1 MQNDIATTNQC
12 PNQECNA
19 SNNEADKY
27 CQRCGTPLS
36 KRYLWAVG
44 EGVSAYKV
52 GDIVQSRYLLTSDRI
67 FVDTKPGT
75 ALESHFADISYEVK
89 PYLRLV
95 PYRLHVPQA
104 YGFLPSSH
112 AAGALFNS
120 GGDSQNPRSQQDNA
134 PEILLLENAAIYPT
148 GKAVAGQLIPEL
160 TTEWQAASSL
170 RQLHWLWQIAGLW
183 QPLST
188 EGVASSLLEM
198 PLIRAESSLV
208 RLLQLKLD
216 IAGMPPTLAQ
226 LGQVWQQLLPA
237 AKPAISEYLEK
248 ITEQLI
254 EEEISHADE
263 LVAILDRG
271 IAQCGRSQQHKITIS
286 TRTDTGPSRQRN
298 EDACYPP
305 SGTLT
310 QIDSKERSTSLAAS
324 LAIVCDGI
332 GGHEGGNV
340 ASNLAIETVHQQI
353 QQLNRENTYLNSATI
368 NSAIDKATH
377 AANDRISDRNDSENR
392 QGRQRMGTTLVMAL
406 AHQHEVYIAHVG
418 DSRGYLITRAGCH
431 QVTLDDDVAA
441 REVRL
446 GYCFYRDAVL
456 QPSSGSLIQA
466 LGMSLSL
473 HPTIE
478 RFILDEDC
486 IFLLCSDGLSDY
498 DRVEQHWETELLPV
512 LEGKTDLASATS
524 RLIEIANT
532 HNGHDNVTVGLV
544 HCQVKANEPNP
555 ISATEVFAPEITTT
569 REPIVPPAE
578 ADTSIIIPLT
588 DISNLDP
595 PAAPSSMPTQ
605 QLAPPVP
612 EKRSLVAPILIGLSI
627 LVGLGGLA
635 YWLKDPIAR
644 LYNPEIESSP
654 TAADAPTPPANEVA
668 MVDLGSILQIKTP
681 PNSGTS
687 TTTQPLLRQTP
698 DLANN
703 KILIGIAPGSIVQV
717 DDRQTNLNGQS
728 WLKIKVC
735 QAAPKA
741 TILQGWILET
751 EITQLSQQAPVN
763 TCLVSTPA
771 TTNKS
776 SKSQPTL
783 QVSPKALTEGS

>member
-1 MQNDIATTNQC
+1 MQNDIATTTQC
-12 PNQECNA
+12 PNEECNA
-19 SNNEADKY
+19 INNEADKY

-75 ALESHFADISYEVK
+75 ALESHFAEINYEVK

-104 YGFLPSSH
+104 YGFLPSNH
-112 AAGALFNS
+112 AVTAPFNS
-120 GGDSQNPRSQQDNA
+120 GADLQNPRAQQENA
-134 PEILLLENAAIYPT
+134 PEILLLENAAIYAS
-148 GKAVAGQLIPEL
+148 GGEMAGQLMPEL
-160 TTEWQAASSL
+160 ASQWQAASSL
-170 RQLHWLWQIAGLW
+170 RQLNWLWQIAGLW
-183 QPLST
+183 QPLCS

-198 PLIRAESSLV
+198 PLLRVEQSQI

-216 IAGMPPTLAQ
+216 VAAMPPTLAQ
-226 LGQVWQQLLPA
+226 LGQLWQQLLPQ
-237 AKPAISEYLEK
+237 AKPAISEYLAK
-248 ITEQLI
+248 IIEQLI
-254 EEEISHADE
+254 QEEISHADD
-263 LVAILDRG
+263 LVALLDRG
-271 IAQCGRSQQHKITIS
+271 IAQCGRSQMRQITIS

-305 SGTLT
+305 SGTLAA
-310 QIDSKERSTSLAAS
+310 IESKERSTSLAAS
-324 LAIVCDGI
+324 LTIVCDGI

-353 QQLNRENTYLNSATI
+353 EQLNQENTYLDSATI
-368 NSAIDKATH
+368 SSALDKATH
-377 AANDRISDRNDSENR
+377 AANERISDRNDSENR

-418 DSRGYLITRAGCH
+418 DSRGYIITRTGCH

-446 GYCFYRDAVL
+446 GYCFYRDALL

-473 HPTIE
+473 HPTVE

-498 DRVEQHWETELLPV
+498 DRIEQHWETELLPV

-544 HCQVKANEPNP
+544 HCQVKTNEPNP
-555 ISATEVFAPEITTT
+555 ISTSIIFTPEITPVSA
-569 REPIVPPAE
+569 PIVPPA
-578 ADTSIIIPLT
+578 AIDANVVIPPT
-588 DISNLDP
+588 DISNLPP
-595 PAAPSSMPTQ
+595 PAEPKAAPTQ
-605 QLAPPVP
+605 LVPPP
-612 EKRSLVAPILIGLSI
+612 LPKKRSLLPPILLGLFVLLS
-627 LVGLGGLA
+627 LGGLA
-635 YWLKDPIAR
+635 YWLKDPLSR
-644 LYNPEIESSP
+644 LYNPEVKSSTT
-654 TAADAPTPPANEVA
+654 TADTPSLPASEPAIVE
-668 MVDLGSILQIKTP
+668 GSILQIA
-681 PNSGTS
+681 TS
-687 TTTQPLLRQTP
+687 TNSTTSQTEQPLLRQTP

-717 DDRQTNLNGQS
+717 VNRQNRLNGQN
-728 WLKIKVC
+728 WLEIKVC
-735 QAAPKA
+735 NATPKT

-751 EITQLSQQAPVN
+751 EIAKLSQQAPVN
-763 TCLVSTPA
+763 NCLEPTPA
-771 TTNKS
+771 TTNSPKL
-776 SKSQPTL
+776 QPTP
-783 QVSPKALTEGS
+783 QQSPKALTQGSS